1 MSWEVPIMRS
11 RTSCFE
17 WGLSKDLL
25 RRRWPLWAA
34 YLLAC
39 LLCLPNLGT
48 VARWTDAANA
58 FGTINGWG
66 EPNVLLLQSGVGMT
80 VLSFFACFFSAWA
93 HFGYLFDTRGSG
105 LMGSLPVRRESCFVT
120 LWLTGLVPM
129 LLIEALAGL
138 ICWAQL
144 AGAGLRFGT
153 VGTWLLMRLCA
164 DLLFYGLAVLAAM
177 LTGSR
182 VLFPLLYL
190 ILNFGASALSACVYA
205 LLEWLLYGYFYSSF
219 ALLNWLSPPVVL
231 INALDI
237 SLDPTVHVEG
247 LGTLIAYGGVGL
259 VLSALALLAYRRRHL
274 ETATDAI
281 SQPWLRRVFPY
292 VLGLCGAFLL
302 LMLGCAI
309 GLVFLGG
316 RDSEGQS
323 FPKALIA
330 LLLGAFL
337 GYFAARMLL
346 KKSVRA
352 FRGSWLGYGV
362 LALCLTLFLATAF
375 FDLTGF
381 EKRVPEAGR
390 VESATISGSYYIPE
404 LREEESLR
412 LLQQVHQS
420 YVDHQEDLEDVVG
433 TFFQLEYR
441 LKDGGSLRREY
452 KVPMRPGEEHRE
464 TLRALQALLNCPEAL
479 LARNE
484 RKLPAEEQISHIQL
498 QVTWYAQ
505 TGDAHTTEIYVP
517 REDARAFLREAVA
530 PDAREGHLGRI
541 WLLDDED
548 YPAQTSNVSILFY
561 LAPDGSETRDA
572 YGIPSTGASDL
583 AVDKWEITM
592 DARRC
597 LDWLAQHTEIQTCS
611 LEDARLHRGQLPFRE
626 NGRI

>member
-34 YLLAC
+34 YLLVC

-58 FGTINGWG
+58 FGQIGGWAD
-66 EPNVLLLQSGVGMT
+66 PNVLLLQSGVEMT

-138 ICWAQL
+138 VCWAQL
-144 AGAGLRFGT
+144 AGAGLRFGNL
-153 VGTWLLMRLCA
+153 GTWLLMRLCA

-190 ILNFGASALSACVYA
+190 ILNFGAAALNACVYA
-205 LLEWLLYGYFYSSF
+205 LLTWLLYGYFYSSF
-219 ALLNWLSPPVVL
+219 ALNWLSPPVMLIQVL
-231 INALDI
+231 SV
-237 SLDPTVHVEG
+237 SLEPTAHVEG

-292 VLGLCGAFLL
+292 VLGLGGAFLL
-302 LMLGCAI
+302 LMLGSAV
-309 GLVFLGG
+309 GLVILGARESG
-316 RDSEGQS
+316 ESS
-323 FPKALIA
+323 FPKMLSS

-352 FRGSWLGYGV
+352 FRGNWLGFAA

-390 VESATISGSYYIPE
+390 VEQATISGSYHIPE
-404 LREEESLR
+404 LREEESLG

-433 TFFQLEYR
+433 SFFQLEYR
-441 LKDGGSLRREY
+441 LKGGGSLRREY
-452 KVPMRPGEEHRE
+452 KVPYRPGEEHRE

-479 LARNE
+479 VARNE
-484 RKLPAEEQISHIQL
+484 RELPAEEQLSHIEL

-505 TGDAHTTEIYVP
+505 TGDAHTTEIYVR
-517 REDARAFLREAVA
+517 REDARAFLREAVV

-541 WLLDDED
+541 WLLEDED

-561 LAPDGSETRDA
+561 RYDVPDGSETRGTYNDV
-572 YGIPSTGASDL
+572 SEL
-583 AVDKWEITM
+583 AVDKWEISM
-592 DARRC
+592 DAQRC